1 MSSVGSG
8 TNYQYKT
15 KSNAQTISWTWVKDI
30 VGTTYGGFTPAT
42 IGSSATTYWSDCGV
56 FYPSCCAI
64 FGAHWNYGSSAGPFY
79 LRVGCS
85 ASLSDSAVAARLLL
99 KHVAN

>member
-15 KSNAQTISWTWVKDI
+15 KSNAQAISWTWVKDV

-42 IGSSATTYWSDCGV
+42 IGSSATTYWSDYGC
-56 FYPSCCAI
+56 FSPSCCPL
-64 FGAHWNYGSSAGPFY
+64 FGA
-79 LRVGCS
+79 
-85 ASLSDSAVAARLLL
+85 
-99 KHVAN
+99 